1 MENFTID
8 KKSKTVTIHIN
19 PKIFPLEII
28 YSAAYVLLN
37 KAHAIIDGDPEKK
50 ITVKLKLKK
59 GGSLNDL
66 VHEFNDELV
75 NYSMYVVQASRTS
88 GIRQAIINRALGV
101 LEEEEEYDEEEE
113 NEEAGFDSSEDPLGI
128 SKPWSPEMA
137 KGVELPED
145 LKNEEHKDKQ
155 ERENC

>member
-1 MENFTID
+1 MENFSID
-8 KKSKTVTIHIN
+8 KKSKTVTINVN
-19 PKIFPLEII
+19 PKIFPLEVI

-50 ITVKLKLKK
+50 ISIKLKAKK
-59 GGSLNDL
+59 SGNLADL
-66 VHEFNDELV
+66 AQEFNDELV

-101 LEEEEEYDEEEE
+101 LEEDEEEYDEE
-113 NEEAGFDSSEDPLGI
+113 NEEAGFDPSEDPLGI

-137 KGVELPED
+137 KGIELPED
-145 LKNEEHKDKQ
+145 LENEEHKDKQ
-155 ERENC
+155 KEGNC